1 MAGARGREKFG
12 DGECGMCAAVNI
24 RASRGQRIQS
34 IVQMW
39 SIFGSW
45 DDFCLESDNGRLE
58 VAAQLIE
65 KAAV

>member
-45 DDFCLESDNGRLE
+45 DDFCLESDNGA
-58 VAAQLIE
+58 VGMAAQPIE